1 MGSISISVYGNPAG
15 DYVGATTGGSNI
27 ASYSI
32 ADVGASTL
40 ITKAKWT
47 ELLTNVNKER
57 NRRGLSSI
65 TVALDNPIASAK
77 LNALKDGIQPFY
89 SAGFSGVSANTIV
102 LASHI
107 NSMIDKIQEAG
118 AVCLCNCNYCTCNCN
133 YCTCNC
139 NYCTCNCNYCTCN
152 CNHSCTCNCNYSD
165 IRLKENI
172 KFLYKRRGLK
182 IYEWSYIDS
191 EKVYEG
197 VIAQDLIGTKFSKA
211 LIVDKNGY
219 FMVDYSLLPI
229 NLKVI
234 K

>member
-133 YCTCNC
+133 YT
-139 NYCTCNCNYCTCN
+139 
-152 CNHSCTCNCNYSD
+152 CTCNCNYSD